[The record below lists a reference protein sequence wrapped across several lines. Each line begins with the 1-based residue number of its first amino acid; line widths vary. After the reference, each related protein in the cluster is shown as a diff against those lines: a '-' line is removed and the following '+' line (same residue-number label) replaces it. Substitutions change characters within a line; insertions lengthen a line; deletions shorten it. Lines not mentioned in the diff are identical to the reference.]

1 MDVQQN
7 KKMNEKEKRE
17 KIEIALA
24 EIRPFLV
31 ADGGDVELIDFT
43 EDKVNVKFVGACK
56 SCTIN
61 KMTLKSGIEAT
72 IKKHVPHINEVVAV
86 V

>member
-1 MDVQQN
+1 M
-7 KKMNEKEKRE
+7 MTKEEIKN
-17 KIEIALA
+17 KIEIALE
-24 EIRPFLV
+24 EIRPFLIT
-31 ADGGDVELIDFT
+31 DGGNVELISFT
-43 EDKVNVKFVGACK
+43 DSKVEVKFIGACK